1 MSNPRLG
8 VALVGCGRV
17 APNHAMAMA
26 DHGHDLR
33 LIATCDIKQDKAEA
47 IRNRYLQE
55 LSKRSP
61 EITPEPV
68 HVVQDY
74 RCLLDNPAVDIVAIA
89 TDSGSHASI
98 AIDALEAGK
107 HVLVEKPMALDTRD
121 ARRMKAI
128 AEARNLRLGLCH
140 QNRFNPPVQLLRSK
154 LEAGEMGRLLYG
166 TINVRWSRDNSYYSS
181 DDWRGTYAYDGGCLM
196 NQSIHG
202 IDLLLWMLGEPV
214 RVYAETDTFLRS
226 IEAED
231 TAAAVVRFRNGAMG
245 IIEGTT
251 CIYPTNLEET
261 LNIFG
266 STGTCC
272 LGGVAINKV
281 ETLITAQSDSDSEV
295 DGASQKVES
304 VYGKG
309 HSPLYKDFAD
319 AVRTGRQPY
328 IDAEAGLRAVEM
340 VLAIYRSAALGEPVS
355 FPLGDYSTL
364 EAKEDYLRRR
374 Q

>member
-1 MSNPRLG
+1 
-8 VALVGCGRV
+8 
-17 APNHAMAMA
+17 MA
-26 DHGHDLR
+26 DHVHDLR
-33 LIATCDIKQDKAEA
+33 LIATCDLVQEKAEA
-47 IRNRYLQE
+47 IRSRYLQE

-74 RCLLDNPAVDIVAIA
+74 RSVLDNPAVDIVAIA
-89 TDSGSHASI
+89 TDSGSHARI

-121 ARRMKAI
+121 ARRMKKI
-128 AEARNLRLGLCH
+128 AEDRDLRLGLCH
-140 QNRFNPPVQLLRSK
+140 QNRFNPPVQLLRRK
-154 LEAGEMGRLLYG
+154 LEAGELGKLLYG
-166 TINVRWSRDNSYYSS
+166 TINVRWSRDDSYYAS
-181 DDWRGTYAYDGGCLM
+181 DDWRGTYAHDGGCLM

-202 IDLLLWMLGEPV
+202 IDLLLWMLGEPT

-231 TAAAVVRFRNGAMG
+231 TAVAVVRFRSGAMG

-272 LGGVAINKV
+272 LGGIAINKV
-281 ETLITAQSDSDSEV
+281 ETLITAQSNSDSKA
-295 DGASQKVES
+295 DGVSQKVDS

-328 IDAEAGLRAVEM
+328 IDAEAGLKAVEM
-340 VLAIYRSAALGEPVS
+340 VLAIYKSAALGEPVS

-364 EAKEDYLRRR
+364 EAKEDYLRHRR
-374 Q
+374 

>member
-1 MSNPRLG
+1 MSNRRLG
-8 VALVGCGRV
+8 VALIGCGRV
-17 APNHAMAMA
+17 APNHVSALA
-26 DHGHDLR
+26 DHHRDLR
-33 LIATCDIKQDKAEA
+33 LISTCDINQDKAEA
-47 IRNRYLQE
+47 LRHRYLQK
-55 LSKRSP
+55 LSQSATDV
-61 EITPEPV
+61 TPEPIG
-68 HVVQDY
+68 VVQDY
-74 RCLLDNPAVDIVAIA
+74 RRLLDNPSIDIVAIA
-89 TDSGSHASI
+89 TDSGSHARI
-98 AIDALEAGK
+98 ALDALEAGK

-121 ARRMKAI
+121 ARRMKAV

-140 QNRFNPPVQLLRSK
+140 QNRFNPPVQLLRRR

-166 TINVRWSRDNSYYSS
+166 TINVRWSRDDSYYRA
-181 DDWRGTYAYDGGCLM
+181 DDWRGTYAQDGGCLM

-202 IDLLLWMLGEPV
+202 IDLLLWMLGDAE

-231 TAAAVVRFRNGAMG
+231 TALAVVRFRDGAMG

-272 LGGVAINKV
+272 LGGVAVNKV
-281 ETLITAQSDSDSEV
+281 EKLVTAQSNSCTET
-295 DGASQKVES
+295 DGASQKVDS

-319 AVRTGRQPY
+319 AVRTGGKPY
-328 IDAEAGLRAVEM
+328 VDAEAGFRAVEM
-340 VLAIYRSAALGEPVS
+340 ILAIYKSAALGEPVT

-364 EAKEDYLRRR
+364 EAKDDYLRCRR
-374 Q
+374 

>member
-1 MSNPRLG
+1 MSRARLG

-26 DHGHDLR
+26 DHVHDLR
-33 LIATCDIKQDKAEA
+33 LIATCDLVQEKAEA
-47 IRNRYLQE
+47 IRSRYLQE

-74 RCLLDNPAVDIVAIA
+74 RSVLDNPAVDIVAIA
-89 TDSGSHASI
+89 TDSGSHARI

-121 ARRMKAI
+121 ARRMKKI
-128 AEARNLRLGLCH
+128 AEDRDLRLGLCH
-140 QNRFNPPVQLLRSK
+140 QNRFNPPVQLLRRK
-154 LEAGEMGRLLYG
+154 LEAGELGKLLYG
-166 TINVRWSRDNSYYSS
+166 TINVRWSRDDSYYAS
-181 DDWRGTYAYDGGCLM
+181 DDWRGTYAHDGGCLM

-202 IDLLLWMLGEPV
+202 IDLLLWMLGEPT

-231 TAAAVVRFRNGAMG
+231 TAVAVVRFRSGAMG

-272 LGGVAINKV
+272 LGGIAINKV
-281 ETLITAQSDSDSEV
+281 ETLITAQSNSDSKA
-295 DGASQKVES
+295 DGVSQKVDS

-328 IDAEAGLRAVEM
+328 IDAEAGLKAVEM
-340 VLAIYRSAALGEPVS
+340 VLAIYKSAALGEPVS

-364 EAKEDYLRRR
+364 EAKEDYLRHRR
-374 Q
+374 